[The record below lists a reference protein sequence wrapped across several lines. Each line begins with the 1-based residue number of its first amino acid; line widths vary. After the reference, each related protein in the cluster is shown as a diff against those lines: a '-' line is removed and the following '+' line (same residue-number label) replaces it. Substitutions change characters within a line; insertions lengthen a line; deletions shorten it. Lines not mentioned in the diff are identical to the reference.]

1 MQTQGQAEKRKSI
14 QMGGGQLPLG
24 QGASSASSSNL
35 MGGGGSLGGFGG
47 GGATKGTAGMTMGE
61 IARQMAFMRG
71 ENDVQVVGN
80 GFDDMTQI
88 DNLTESTILLN
99 LNVRY
104 MQDKI
109 YVC

>member
-1 MQTQGQAEKRKSI
+1 
-14 QMGGGQLPLG
+14 
-24 QGASSASSSNL
+24 
-35 MGGGGSLGGFGG
+35 
-47 GGATKGTAGMTMGE
+47 MGE

-71 ENDVQVVGN
+71 ENDEQVVGN

-88 DNLTESTILLN
+88 DNLSESTILLN

-109 YVC
+109 YVCPGKERHW